1 MDQSEQREQSPE
13 LDLVDIW
20 MIVRRHLRS
29 FIVIFAIV
37 FLLGIVAA
45 IFRSPKYDYTAVV
58 QIGGLRN
65 PTTEEFV
72 PLIPVDQAMD
82 IFQNT
87 IIPAVLQ
94 DYAVTHPEFNPE
106 SFRFELSSSKTG
118 SAILIQT
125 RGTLDQRTLIEDL
138 LTRIANVMSENQ
150 HGILKQRVDATT
162 KLLTLQIA
170 KLEADQAVLGKNR
183 QQLATHGSQ
192 TDKTLT
198 LLILNSQMTDLTNQ
212 ILSLQKQ
219 LDVDLPT
226 SVQLTRLNAPPQ
238 RSQFPTGLF
247 GGALVLTMFI
257 LAVLLGL
264 FGVFALHL
272 KELAEK
278 RSSVT

>member
-94 DYAVTHPEFNPE
+94 DYAVTHPEFSPE